1 MVSENPKPVLTPNGE
16 IATQEAAPPFDP
28 RKVIQSIK
36 GVFKILIRYWW
47 LLVVLGV
54 LGGFL
59 GWLYDQVNATPDQYQ
74 AKIVFNLE
82 SGGGMSNEMSTL
94 ASAFGMGGAAT
105 SADMFSGPNF
115 LALFR
120 SKKIGNRVMM
130 TPITWNG
137 RTDLLANFYKNRSG
151 ALRRTKNEEYLGRK
165 FRFPNKPLK
174 EYSTV
179 EVSYLNM
186 FRDYAAA
193 DLSIDNVDKKSSFM
207 ELKTKTDSDTLSK
220 ILVETWLQK
229 MTEFYR
235 EARNQKTM
243 ELLTLYVNRRDSVLT
258 KLSGAERKLAASQD
272 MSQYVVMPSGRVSEQ
287 RLLQNTNYLQGLYM
301 DAIRN
306 IDALRTSLIKDSPL
320 VTIID
325 EPTYPIDSVPYPYGR
340 AMKIGIG
347 LGIILALISMFLINT
362 YQNMMKKL
370 KA

>member
-1 MVSENPKPVLTPNGE
+1 MVSDNPKPVLAPNGE

-28 RKVIQSIK
+28 RKIVHTVK
-36 GVFKILIRYWW
+36 GLLKVLLKYWW
-47 LLVVLGV
+47 LLVLMSVLGGV
-54 LGGFL
+54 LG
-59 GWLYDQVNATPDQYQ
+59 WVYDKVNATPDQYQ

-94 ASAFGMGGAAT
+94 ASAFGMGGGAT
-105 SADMFSGPNF
+105 NADMFSGPNF

-130 TPITWNG
+130 TPISWNG
-137 RTDLLANFYKNRSG
+137 KTDLLANFYKNRSG
-151 ALRRTKNEEYLGRK
+151 ALRRSKNEEFLGKK
-165 FRFPNKPLK
+165 FQFPNKPLK

-179 EVSYLNM
+179 EMSYLNM
-186 FRDYAAA
+186 FRDYAAN
-193 DLSIDNVDKKSSFM
+193 DLSIDNVDKKASFM

-220 ILVETWLQK
+220 LLVETWLQK

-243 ELLTLYVNRRDSVLT
+243 ELLSLYVNRRDSVLS
-258 KLSGAERKLAASQD
+258 KLSGAERRLAASQD
-272 MSQYVVMPSGRVSEQ
+272 VTQFSIMPSGRVNEQ
-287 RLLQNTNYLQGLYM
+287 RLLQNTTYLQGLYM

-340 AMKIGIG
+340 ATKIGVV
-347 LGIILALISMFLINT
+347 LGVILSILAMFLITT

-370 KA
+370 NA